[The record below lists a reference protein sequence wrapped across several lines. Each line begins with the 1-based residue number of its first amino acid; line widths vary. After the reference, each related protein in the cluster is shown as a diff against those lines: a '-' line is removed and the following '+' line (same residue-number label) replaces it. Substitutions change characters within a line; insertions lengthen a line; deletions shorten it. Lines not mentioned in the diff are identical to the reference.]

1 MKKNNVILTLL
12 ISLVL
17 IIIISCITYY
27 LANEDPRR
35 KSEPIS
41 SYKEKKQ
48 ENFDKSSIEKK
59 GKYNNPVIPD
69 GFKKIEN
76 DTASWELDEQGNPK
90 GWNNGLV
97 IEDNIG
103 NQFVWIPYSSEY
115 DYRDK
120 KLIDIF
126 PSIYKY
132 SGFYIARFE
141 AGVPNELQNT
151 ITNISKELFNIEGI
165 PVSKKGIIPWNYI
178 AFVKAEKNAKN
189 MYKDRNDLT
198 CDLVSEEIILY
209 VRNWLYKTNNS
220 ISIKNSG
227 NFADSNITFTGLFST
242 DDGNSYNYGKNITK
256 TSNIIIATGSSENT
270 KLNNIYDFY
279 GNIAE
284 YFLLSETIY
293 DVRLGKAYSDFYDN
307 SSSGYSYAQP
317 ASAPNSKIGFRVAL
331 YLN

>member
-1 MKKNNVILTLL
+1 
-12 ISLVL
+12 
-17 IIIISCITYY
+17 
-27 LANEDPRR
+27 
-35 KSEPIS
+35 
-41 SYKEKKQ
+41 
-48 ENFDKSSIEKK
+48 
-59 GKYNNPVIPD
+59 
-69 GFKKIEN
+69 
-76 DTASWELDEQGNPK
+76 
-90 GWNNGLV
+90 
-97 IEDNIG
+97 
-103 NQFVWIPYSSEY
+103 
-115 DYRDK
+115 
-120 KLIDIF
+120 
-126 PSIYKY
+126 
-132 SGFYIARFE
+132 
-141 AGVPNELQNT
+141 
-151 ITNISKELFNIEGI
+151 
-165 PVSKKGIIPWNYI
+165 
-178 AFVKAEKNAKN
+178 

-293 DVRLGKAYSDFYDN
+293 DVRLGKAYADFYDN

>member
-41 SYKEKKQ
+41 SYK
-48 ENFDKSSIEKK
+48 KK

-151 ITNISKELFNIEGI
+151 LTNISKELFNIEGI

-242 DDGNSYNYGKNITK
+242 DDGNSYNNGILML
-256 TSNIIIATGSSENT
+256 SLHLLQIL
-270 KLNNIYDFY
+270 KLDL
-279 GNIAE
+279 E
-284 YFLLSETIY
+284 S
-293 DVRLGKAYSDFYDN
+293 
-307 SSSGYSYAQP
+307 
-317 ASAPNSKIGFRVAL
+317 L
-331 YLN
+331 YI